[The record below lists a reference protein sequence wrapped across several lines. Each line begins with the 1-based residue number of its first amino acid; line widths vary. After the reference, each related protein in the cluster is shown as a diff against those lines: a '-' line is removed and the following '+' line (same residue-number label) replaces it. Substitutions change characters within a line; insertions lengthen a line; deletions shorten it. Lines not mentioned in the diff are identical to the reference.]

1 MKNLIPILF
10 VMMIVGCGKSL
21 TEEEVIGSYETEMVG
36 RTFKNVFLE
45 NGKYVSYINGEKMS
59 ESSWKIVGKD
69 VHVGREEDFEKNKAV
84 YKIEPN
90 GDLIFFALIRD
101 EKEIVTPNE
110 FRITFKKL
118 KE

>member
-45 NGKYVSYINGEKMS
+45 NGKFVSYQNGEKMPV
-59 ESSWKIVGKD
+59 SSWKIVGKD
-69 VHVGREEDFEKNKAV
+69 VHVREGDDFEKDAAV

-101 EKEIVTPNE
+101 GKQTVAPKEHK
-110 FRITFKKL
+110 ITFKKL
-118 KE
+118 K